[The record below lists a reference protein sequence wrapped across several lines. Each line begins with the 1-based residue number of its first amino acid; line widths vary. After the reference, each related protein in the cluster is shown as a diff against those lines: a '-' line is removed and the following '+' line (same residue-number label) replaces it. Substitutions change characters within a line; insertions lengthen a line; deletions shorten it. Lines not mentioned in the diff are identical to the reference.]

1 MYPPKAGQEYQGFP
15 TGYPPPQQMTTGYPP
30 PPPNAYAPPPQ
41 NPYVQPPPPP
51 PNPYAQVPY
60 APQPPHQGTPLRPTE
75 WSSSLF
81 ACTEDQS
88 NCCVTCF
95 CPCITFGQIAEI
107 VDEGSTSCAF
117 GGAVYA
123 VLCYFTGFACC
134 YSCFYRKKMRVQFNL
149 EETCTDCV
157 VHWCCELCA
166 LCQEYRELKSRGYDP
181 ALGWIGN
188 QQKQEREMGSAMTPP
203 VNPNMAR

>member
-1 MYPPKAGQEYQGFP
+1 MYPPKAGQE
-15 TGYPPPQQMTTGYPP
+15 
-30 PPPNAYAPPPQ
+30 
-41 NPYVQPPPPP
+41 
-51 PNPYAQVPY
+51 
-60 APQPPHQGTPLRPTE
+60 LRPTV
-75 WSSSLF
+75 WSSGLF
-81 ACTEDQS
+81 GCFKDFST
-88 NCCVTCF
+88 CCVTCF